1 MDIIET
7 KKNCN
12 QLSNSFHQKP
22 FLSIN
27 SEISPL
33 DLYNILNKNP
43 YLVNT
48 EDENNETFL
57 SYAIKRNNN
66 SLINLILTSPLL
78 NLTYQNQQ
86 GNTYLHLAVIQQN
99 IKLIQNLIDKG
110 IFIDIQNND
119 GNTALHLA
127 YYINNIEIIKLLIN
141 NNIDFGIKNKKGL
154 IAEEIDPID
163 NINDIAG
170 YEVNMNKNEEEFEL
184 NDLCLNK
191 NIDDKNKS
199 QKIES
204 GNSGETKYKSQ
215 YSKENKNF
223 FINKKTNK
231 INKFKDNND
240 KYKNISLKIEDR
252 NKNNNAI
259 LNDFFD
265 KDIPNKK
272 NNNNNDSLNIIK
284 NTIKRISYNEDI
296 NDMNES
302 DKNLD
307 NKKTIDNNFPFDEEP
322 IEQSQDF
329 AVSLLDSSKKNNLSN
344 FLDNNELNLSNNNIN
359 DINENQE
366 NNNSIQINEFF
377 NNEKNDKISILS
389 NIAIKTDETN
399 KKIIKNKNIN
409 KSRKKEEK
417 TINCSNKSL
426 YEFLMQIHMQKYYYN
441 LNNNGFEYINMIID
455 DTKLGNYLTDKQLKM
470 IGINI
475 PGDRAKILIR
485 FEEKANMFEFTIPKS
500 VYYISNNFENIED
513 DLNICKLNAWLRN
526 IRLEQYIKNFIL
538 CGYFSLDLLLVQ
550 SISKNPLTDDI
561 LKDEFGIE
569 KLGHR
574 ARILNK
580 LKEESKI
587 FANKLRDSIM
597 SYQTEENS
605 KICSECIL
613 C

>member
-1 MDIIET
+1 MDIINN
-7 KKNCN
+7 KRHSN
-12 QLSNSFHQKP
+12 QLSNSLHQKP

-27 SEISPL
+27 SEISAL
-33 DLYNILNKNP
+33 DLYNILKKNP

-78 NLTYQNQQ
+78 NLTYQNEQ

-99 IKLIQNLIDKG
+99 EKLIQNLIDKG

-141 NNIDFGIKNKKGL
+141 NDIDFGIKNKKGL

-163 NINDIAG
+163 NINNIAG
-170 YEVNMNKNEEEFEL
+170 YEVDMNANDEECEL
-184 NDLCLNK
+184 NDLCLNG
-191 NIDDKNKS
+191 NIEEKNKS
-199 QKIES
+199 QKIDS

-215 YSKENKNF
+215 YSKKKKKLF
-223 FINKKTNK
+223 DNKKGYG
-231 INKFKDNND
+231 INKFND
-240 KYKNISLKIEDR
+240 KKEKHKKNISLKIEDN
-252 NKNNNAI
+252 NKNNKFI
-259 LNDFFD
+259 LNNFFD
-265 KDIPNKK
+265 NNIKK
-272 NNNNNDSLNIIK
+272 NSDNLKIIK
-284 NTIKRISYNEDI
+284 NTLKKVSNNDDI
-296 NDMNES
+296 NDKSES
-302 DKNLD
+302 DIDLD
-307 NKKTIDNNFPFDEEP
+307 NIKTIENNFPLNEEP

-329 AVSLLDSSKKNNLSN
+329 AVSLLDGSKKNNLSD
-344 FLDNNELNLSNNNIN
+344 FSDNNELNLSNNNI
-359 DINENQE
+359 DNQD
-366 NNNSIQINEFF
+366 NNNSIQVNEFF
-377 NNEKNDKISILS
+377 NNQKNGNNSILS
-389 NIAIKTDETN
+389 NIPIQKDEISKNAN
-399 KKIIKNKNIN
+399 KNNNIN
-409 KSRKKEEK
+409 KVEKKGEK

-426 YEFLMQIHMQKYYYN
+426 YEFLMQIHMEKYYDN

-485 FEEKANMFEFTIPKS
+485 FEEKANIFEFSIPKS
-500 VYYISNNFENIED
+500 VYYICNNYEHIED
-513 DLNICKLNAWLRN
+513 DLNVCKLNAWLRN
-526 IRLEQYIKNFIL
+526 IRLEQYIKNFVL
-538 CGYFSLDLLLVQ
+538 NGYFSIDLLLVQ
-550 SISKNPLTDDI
+550 SLSNNPLTDDI

-580 LKEESKI
+580 LKEESKN

>member
-1 MDIIET
+1 MDIINN
-7 KKNCN
+7 KRHSN
-12 QLSNSFHQKP
+12 QLSNSLHQKP

-27 SEISPL
+27 SEISAL
-33 DLYNILNKNP
+33 DLYNILKKNP

-78 NLTYQNQQ
+78 NLTYQNEQ

-99 IKLIQNLIDKG
+99 EKLIQNLIDKG

-141 NNIDFGIKNKKGL
+141 NDIDFGIKNKKGL

-163 NINDIAG
+163 NINNIAG
-170 YEVNMNKNEEEFEL
+170 YEVDMNVNDEECEL
-184 NDLCLNK
+184 NDLCLNG
-191 NIDDKNKS
+191 NIEEKNKS
-199 QKIES
+199 QKIDS

-215 YSKENKNF
+215 YSKKKKKF
-223 FINKKTNK
+223 FDNKKGYG
-231 INKFKDNND
+231 INKFND
-240 KYKNISLKIEDR
+240 KKEKHKKNISLKIEDN
-252 NKNNNAI
+252 NKNNKFI
-259 LNDFFD
+259 LNNFFD
-265 KDIPNKK
+265 NNIKK
-272 NNNNNDSLNIIK
+272 NSDNLKIIK
-284 NTIKRISYNEDI
+284 NTLKKVSNNDDI
-296 NDMNES
+296 NDKSES
-302 DKNLD
+302 DIDLD
-307 NKKTIDNNFPFDEEP
+307 NIKTIENNFPLNEEP

-329 AVSLLDSSKKNNLSN
+329 AVSLLDGSKKNNLSD
-344 FLDNNELNLSNNNIN
+344 FSDNNELNLSNNNI
-359 DINENQE
+359 DNQD
-366 NNNSIQINEFF
+366 NNNSIQVNEFF
-377 NNEKNDKISILS
+377 NNQKNGNNSILS
-389 NIAIKTDETN
+389 NIPIQKDEISKNAN
-399 KKIIKNKNIN
+399 KNNNIN
-409 KSRKKEEK
+409 KVEKKGEK

-426 YEFLMQIHMQKYYYN
+426 YEFLMQIHMEKYYDN

-485 FEEKANMFEFTIPKS
+485 FEEKANIFEFSIPKS
-500 VYYISNNFENIED
+500 VYYICNNYEHIED
-513 DLNICKLNAWLRN
+513 DLNVCKLNAWLRN
-526 IRLEQYIKNFIL
+526 IRLEQYIKNFVL
-538 CGYFSLDLLLVQ
+538 NGYFSIDLLLVQ
-550 SISKNPLTDDI
+550 SLSNNPLTDDI

-580 LKEESKI
+580 LKEESKN

>member
-538 CGYFSLDLLLVQ
+538 CGYFSLDLLLVC
-550 SISKNPLTDDI
+550 
-561 LKDEFGIE
+561 
-569 KLGHR
+569 H
-574 ARILNK
+574 
-580 LKEESKI
+580 
-587 FANKLRDSIM
+587 
-597 SYQTEENS
+597 
-605 KICSECIL
+605 
-613 C
+613 

>member
-284 NTIKRISYNEDI
+284 NTIKRISYNEDT

-399 KKIIKNKNIN
+399 KKINKNKNIN